1 MIGCVFSIVYLI
13 FCILI
18 PKMCNKVF
26 LVFRQFIIYLT
37 VFGIALVFIY
47 TSSPKLQEDYGDI
60 IDFGFEAFI
69 NLVENAIKA
78 SQEDHN
84 ISIRCESLQ
93 NEILLIVE
101 DEGCG
106 ISPQHLDKI
115 TQPFYMVDEVR
126 TTRNNGLGL
135 GLAICKKIIQLHQGE
150 LIIESQIDQGT
161 KIMVKF
167 LKIGGEAL

>member
-1 MIGCVFSIVYLI
+1 MDVDLMKSLI
-13 FCILI
+13 
-18 PKMCNKVF
+18 
-26 LVFRQFIIYLT
+26 
-37 VFGIALVFIY
+37 
-47 TSSPKLQEDYGDI
+47 
-60 IDFGFEAFI
+60 I